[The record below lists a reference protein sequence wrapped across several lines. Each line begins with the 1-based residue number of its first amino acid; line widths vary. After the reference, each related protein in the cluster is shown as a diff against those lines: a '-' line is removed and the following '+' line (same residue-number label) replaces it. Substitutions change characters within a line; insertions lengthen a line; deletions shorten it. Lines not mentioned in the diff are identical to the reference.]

1 MTVAQD
7 ALVALLLLV
16 GAFFYL
22 AGTIGLL
29 RFPDALSR
37 MHALTKADNLGLLCI
52 CAAAAILAGALRP
65 ALLLLLI
72 WLLAIFSATVSA
84 HLIGRLALTD
94 RAEAI
99 SPGRENDR

>member
-1 MTVAQD
+1 MDERSPFPEKDVYPYYTLQRPVPGPPGVGVFSGFTQETV
-7 ALVALLLLV
+7 
-16 GAFFYL
+16 
-22 AGTIGLL
+22 
-29 RFPDALSR
+29 R
-37 MHALTKADNLGLLCI
+37 MVHFHRKITP
-52 CAAAAILAGALRP
+52 ILAGALRP

-72 WLLAIFSATVSA
+72 WLLAIFAATVSA